1 MCVAQLILI
10 DLNHG
15 LTHDDSIAVKHQIQ
29 HLHKY
34 QMNTPA
40 ICSGLSVYETNIAT
54 IGEDGR

>member
-1 MCVAQLILI
+1 M

-15 LTHDDSIAVKHQIQ
+15 LANDDNIAVKHQIE

-34 QMNTPA
+34 QTNTPA